1 MAQQQDNLTTRTSPS
16 GSVTSSISPGQG
28 GGGQEQQGYDDSNIP
43 ATGSRRPNPIISD
56 APSTEVNFNNDVDS
70 KQRRGQ
76 GSQGNFQGEEE
87 MGIYMAIPSS
97 EIPGKYVE
105 FDNLG
110 PDAAH
115 ELTGMYKK
123 AHMASVNAF
132 GIPLN
137 EQTYSTQK
145 PVTIF
150 NKETL
155 KTTEFG
161 HSGTPG
167 KSLAPDSEDGR
178 KTSPIRG
185 GKGEGVNQQARN
197 QGE

>member
-1 MAQQQDNLTTRTSPS
+1 MAQQQSNLTSATSPS
-16 GSVTSSISPGQG
+16 GSVTNSSSPGQG
-28 GGGQEQQGYDDSNIP
+28 GGGQDSQGIDDSQIP
-43 ATGSRRPNPIISD
+43 ATGSSRTVQ
-56 APSTEVNFNNDVDS
+56 STHVSPTEQDGVVNSNIDNM
-70 KQRRGQ
+70 RRGQ

-123 AHMASVNAF
+123 AHTALVNAF
-132 GIPLN
+132 GIPVN
-137 EQTYSTQK
+137 EQTSSTQNQGAL
-145 PVTIF
+145 F
-150 NKETL
+150 NKETS
-155 KTTEFG
+155 KTAEFG

-167 KSLAPDSEDGR
+167 KSLAPDSEDKR

-197 QGE
+197 QND